1 MDQATSAGT
10 DRKSKE
16 NKKTKK
22 KCKWQEEHQQFRTS
36 KGIDQLGRKAGQA
49 DHPCLKLVREEAP
62 KVLSEREADAAL
74 LRLGVQLSQNS
85 GLTSSTCMVAP
96 IGVSLSRLKFSAAC
110 HPCLL
115 PKKKYLYLID
125 GKLCLSG
132 NSSLLPLMLQGLSSQ
147 EIHFAGP
154 AIADLSPAQAQELS
168 GNAFTSHIVAALLV
182 GILVCYS
189 L

>member
-62 KVLSEREADAAL
+62 KVLSEREADAAAETWCPAFSKFWL
-74 LRLGVQLSQNS
+74 NFFNLHGGTNWRF
-85 GLTSSTCMVAP
+85 AIP
-96 IGVSLSRLKFSAAC
+96 IEIQCCVPSLPVTAE
-110 HPCLL
+110 
-115 PKKKYLYLID
+115 
-125 GKLCLSG
+125 
-132 NSSLLPLMLQGLSSQ
+132 
-147 EIHFAGP
+147 EIP
-154 AIADLSPAQAQELS
+154 VPD
-168 GNAFTSHIVAALLV
+168 
-182 GILVCYS
+182 
-189 L
+189 